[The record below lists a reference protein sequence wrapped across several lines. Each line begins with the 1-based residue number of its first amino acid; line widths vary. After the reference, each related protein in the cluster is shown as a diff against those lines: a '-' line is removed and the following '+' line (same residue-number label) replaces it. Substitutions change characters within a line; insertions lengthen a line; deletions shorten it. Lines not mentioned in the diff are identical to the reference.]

1 MRIFFIGD
9 IVGRPGRS
17 ILAENLKKIR
27 ERLRA
32 DFVVANAE
40 NAAGGNG
47 ITKSIAGDLFRSGV
61 DAITLG
67 DHLWDQRSLEADI
80 DGIERMCRPANIP
93 PGNPGREF
101 VVLQKDGLRL
111 GVFCLLG
118 QTLMKI
124 KSNCPYEAASRM
136 VEKISP
142 LCDAIILDFHAETSS
157 EKVSMGWH
165 LDGKVAAV
173 IGTHTH
179 IPTAD
184 ARVFPKGTA
193 YMTDAGMTGPWE
205 GCLGRD
211 WRPVLDK
218 FVDGRPRQ
226 FKMASYDARICGA
239 VVDFDVESRF
249 ANSVEVFVWPPF
261 NSTAQMRQEE
271 TARQEEKKAQSE
283 RDAAKAAAKLA
294 AQNSNKGPAD
304 AQTETSQCA
313 CPDADGA
320 GRQDNTSK

>member
-1 MRIFFIGD
+1 MRILFLGD

-17 ILAENLKKIR
+17 ILAENLRRIR
-27 ERLRA
+27 EELKV
-32 DFVVANAE
+32 DFVIANAE

-47 ITKSIAGDLFRSGV
+47 ITKSIAKDLFKFGV

-67 DHLWDQRSLEADI
+67 DHLWDQRSLEGEI
-80 DGIERMCRPANIP
+80 DSVECMCRPANIP
-93 PGNPGREF
+93 QGNPGRDFTIVEKGG
-101 VVLQKDGLRL
+101 VRL

-124 KSNCPYEAASRM
+124 KSDCPYAAATRM

-142 LCDAIILDFHAETSS
+142 LCDAVFLDFHAETSS

-173 IGTHTH
+173 VGTHTH

-184 ARVFPKGTA
+184 ARVLPQGTA
-193 YMTDAGMTGPWE
+193 YQTDAGMTGPWE

-226 FKMASYDARICGA
+226 FKMALYDSRICGCLI
-239 VVDFDVESRF
+239 DYDLDSR
-249 ANSVEVFVWPPF
+249 AAKTIETFVWPAF
-261 NSTAQMRQEE
+261 HSTWESRRAE
-271 TARQEEKKAQSE
+271 TARQREKAEQ
-283 RDAAKAAAKLA
+283 AAADARQAAERAASLA
-294 AQNSNKGPAD
+294 AQACAQDSARPQENPAGL
-304 AQTETSQCA
+304 
-313 CPDADGA
+313 GA
-320 GRQDNTSK
+320 APEA